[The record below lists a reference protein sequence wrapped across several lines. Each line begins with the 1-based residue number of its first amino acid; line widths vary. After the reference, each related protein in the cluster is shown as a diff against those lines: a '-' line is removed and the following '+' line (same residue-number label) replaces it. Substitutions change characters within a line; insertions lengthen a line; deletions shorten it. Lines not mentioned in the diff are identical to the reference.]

1 MNKKAL
7 VILAQGFEEIEAV
20 IPIDMLRRAE
30 VEVIVAGVG
39 GETITGSREVIIK
52 PDVSLEECDLEPDAV
67 ILPGGM
73 PGAENLATSS
83 KVKEIITKMNSKGK
97 IIAAICA
104 SPALVLAPMGILNG
118 KEATCYPGLD
128 KNFSPEIKF
137 SKERVVQD
145 GNVITSQGPATAF
158 GFARKITENLVGK
171 AKADMVASQMLV
183 ED

>member
-30 VEVIVAGVG
+30 VEVTVAGVG
-39 GETITGSREVIIK
+39 GEAITGSREVIIK

-83 KVKEIITKMNSKGK
+83 KVKEFVSKMYSKGK
-97 IIAAICA
+97 LVAAICA
-104 SPALVLAPMGILNG
+104 SPALVLAPTGILNG
-118 KEATCYPGLD
+118 KEATCYPGLE
-128 KNFSPEIKF
+128 KNFSSEIKF

-158 GFARKITENLVGK
+158 EFARKITENLVGK

>member
-20 IPIDMLRRAE
+20 TPIDMLRRAE
-30 VEVIVAGVG
+30 VEVTVAGVG
-39 GETITGSREVIIK
+39 SDVITGSRKLMVR
-52 PDVSLEECDLEPDAV
+52 PDVRLEECDLDPDAV

-73 PGAENLATSS
+73 PGAENLAASS
-83 KVKEIITKMNSKGK
+83 KVKEFISKMDSKGK

-118 KEATCYPGLD
+118 KDATCYPGLD
-128 KNFSPEIKF
+128 KNFSAEIKF
-137 SKERVVQD
+137 SKEKVVQD
-145 GNVITSQGPATAF
+145 GNVITSQGPVTAF
-158 GFARKITENLVGK
+158 EFARKITENLVGK
-171 AKADMVASQMLV
+171 AKADMVASQMLA